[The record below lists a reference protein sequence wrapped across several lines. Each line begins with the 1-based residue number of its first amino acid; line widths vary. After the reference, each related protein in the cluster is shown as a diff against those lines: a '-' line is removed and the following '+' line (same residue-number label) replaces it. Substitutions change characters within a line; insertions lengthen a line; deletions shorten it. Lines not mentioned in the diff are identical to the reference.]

1 MSAIPLAGGYE
12 TFGRSIRWMLDGSA
26 TAYAR
31 GFRTLLTRNETTRIR
46 GRKARRIERRQIDRP
61 RRAVDD
67 QLGNRLR
74 RRGRVQNAPDAVTR
88 RDIGPSRT
96 GHGANQWQSVLRQW
110 AKAGPAREHGRCRQ
124 NGRYTITKRFQ
135 AGHRALI

>member
-1 MSAIPLAGGYE
+1 MRIAPDNCRYGIDNILEWHHNANIRGYFRIIARRSDREDRRPMSAIPLAGGYE

-67 QLGNRLR
+67 QLG
-74 RRGRVQNAPDAVTR
+74 
-88 RDIGPSRT
+88 
-96 GHGANQWQSVLRQW
+96 
-110 AKAGPAREHGRCRQ
+110 
-124 NGRYTITKRFQ
+124 
-135 AGHRALI
+135 